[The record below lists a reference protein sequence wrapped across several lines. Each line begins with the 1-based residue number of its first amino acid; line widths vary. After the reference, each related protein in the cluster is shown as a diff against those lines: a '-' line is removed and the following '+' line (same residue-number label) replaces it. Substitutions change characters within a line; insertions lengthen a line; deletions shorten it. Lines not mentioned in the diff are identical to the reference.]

1 MAQAA
6 QQLIP
11 VELELGGKDPM
22 IVFDDAHTPR
32 AIAGA
37 LWGGFTNAGQS
48 CSGVERLL
56 VHDRIF
62 DRFLADLVAQA
73 HKLVVH
79 ADDGGEAD
87 IGRMRSE
94 EHTSELQSLMRISYA
109 VFCLKKQT
117 KNT

>member
-1 MAQAA
+1 MKVGPAKSVCTGRGATGARIMAQAA

-37 LWGGFTNAGQS
+37 LWGGFTNAGPS

-73 HKLVVH
+73 HKLVVT
-79 ADDGGEAD
+79 ADVGGK
-87 IGRMRSE
+87 RSE
-94 EHTSELQSLMRISYA
+94 ERR
-109 VFCLKKQT
+109 VG
-117 KNT
+117 

>member
-79 ADDGGEAD
+79 
-87 IGRMRSE
+87 RSE

-109 VFCLKKQT
+109 VFCLKKKQKQT
-117 KNT
+117 INTIPNYNTIMS